1 MTQTTYIENI
11 EINNEKPKDTSCKIK
26 LSIKINNSHKI
37 MSKSDS
43 ENGK

>member
-1 MTQTTYIENI
+1 MTQTTYIENTQ
-11 EINNEKPKDTSCKIK
+11 INNEKPKDTSCKIK
-26 LSIKINNSHKI
+26 LSNKINNSHKI